1 MEVWQIVGLLVG
13 FVVGLIG
20 LLYHLHDRRLRD
32 LEEWREEFLEE
43 LPKTREHYLKEI
55 ALTYARKDAF
65 ERLEQA
71 MQANHRENV
80 DRLQTLDDRLLQVVE
95 IALVVKGLKDELGDH
110 DSGLRGQVHE
120 QRRQLVQLAGKIP
133 GGLEVFVK

>member
-1 MEVWQIVGLLVG
+1 VEVWQIVGLLVG

-32 LEEWREEFLEE
+32 LEVWRDELPEE
-43 LPKTREHYLKEI
+43 LQQKREHYLKEI

-65 ERLEQA
+65 ERVEAA
-71 MQANHRENV
+71 MQANHQELGR
-80 DRLQTLDDRLLQVVE
+80 RLQTMDERLLQVVE
-95 IALVVKGLKDELGDH
+95 IALMVKGLKDELGDH

-120 QRRQLVQLAGKIP
+120 QRRQLVQLAGKVP
-133 GGLEVFVK
+133 GGLEVFT

>member
-1 MEVWQIVGLLVG
+1 MELWQIVLVLVG
-13 FVVGLIG
+13 FIVSLIG
-20 LLYHLHDRRLRD
+20 LLYHLHDRRLRG

-43 LPKTREHYLKEI
+43 LPKTRDHYMKEI
-55 ALTYARKDAF
+55 ALTYARRDAF

-71 MQANHRENV
+71 MQANHQENV
-80 DRLQTLDDRLLQVVE
+80 GRLKTLDDRLLQVVE
-95 IALVVKGLKDELGDH
+95 IALVVRGLKDEIGDH
-110 DSGLRGQVHE
+110 QSGLRGQVHE

>member
-1 MEVWQIVGLLVG
+1 MEWQIILLLVG
-13 FVVGLIG
+13 FVVSLIG
-20 LLYHLHDRRLRD
+20 VLYHLHDRRLRS
-32 LEEWREEFLEE
+32 LETWREELPEE
-43 LPKTREHYLKEI
+43 LQQKREHYLKEI

-65 ERLEQA
+65 ERLEQT

-95 IALVVKGLKDELGDH
+95 IALVVRALKDELGDH
-110 DSGLRGQVHE
+110 DKGLRGQVHE